1 MPESPLTER
10 QSQILEFIDQAIR
23 DNGYPPTV
31 REIGQAVGLNSPSTV
46 HNHLNTLQ
54 DRGYLRRD
62 PTKNRAIEVHW
73 DAGSGAVIDRRP
85 VTHVP
90 LVGDVAAGSGVL
102 AAQNVEEVM
111 PLPSDLTGDGELFML
126 RVRGDSM
133 IEAGIF
139 DGDFVVARQQS
150 TANPGEIVVAGIPGE
165 EATVKTFNKEGS
177 DIILEPANATMSP
190 MKFMA
195 DSHPDEQVQIFGKV
209 VTVLRKI

>member
-1 MPESPLTER
+1 MPDNPLTKR
-10 QSQILEFIDQAIR
+10 QSQILEYIDIAIR
-23 DNGYPPTV
+23 DKGYPPTV

-54 DRGYLRRD
+54 DKGYLRRD

-111 PLPSDLTGDGELFML
+111 PLPSDLTGEGDLFML

-139 DGDFVVARQQS
+139 DGDFVVARKQE
-150 TANPGEIVVAGIPGE
+150 TADPGEIVVAGISDE
-165 EATVKTFNKEGS
+165 EATVKTFNREGS
-177 DIILEPANATMSP
+177 CIVLEPANATMSP
-190 MKFMA
+190 MRFETNA
-195 DSHPDEQVQIFGKV
+195 NPDEQVQIFGKV

>member
-10 QSQILEFIDQAIR
+10 QSQILEFIDQSIR

-139 DGDFVVARQQS
+139 DGDFVVAKQQS
-150 TANPGEIVVAGIPGE
+150 TANSGEIVVAGIPGE

-195 DSHPDEQVQIFGKV
+195 NSHPDEQVQIFGKV

>member
-1 MPESPLTER
+1 MPDNPLTKR
-10 QSQILEFIDQAIR
+10 QSQILEYIDSAIR
-23 DNGYPPTV
+23 DKGYPPTV

-54 DRGYLRRD
+54 DKGYLRRD

-111 PLPSDLTGDGELFML
+111 PLPSDLTGEGELFML

-139 DGDFVVARQQS
+139 DGDFVVARKQE
-150 TANPGEIVVAGIPGE
+150 TADPGEIVVAGISGE
-165 EATVKTFNKEGS
+165 EATVKTFNREGS
-177 DIILEPANATMSP
+177 CIVLEPANATMSP
-190 MKFMA
+190 MRFETSA
-195 DSHPDEQVQIFGKV
+195 NPDEQVQIFGKV

>member
-1 MPESPLTER
+1 MPDNPLTKR
-10 QSQILEFIDQAIR
+10 QSQILEYIDSAIR
-23 DNGYPPTV
+23 DKGYPPTV

-54 DRGYLRRD
+54 DKGFLRRD

-111 PLPSDLTGDGELFML
+111 PLPSDLTGEGELFML

-139 DGDFVVARQQS
+139 DGDFVVARKQE
-150 TANPGEIVVAGIPGE
+150 TADPGEIVVAGISGE
-165 EATVKTFNKEGS
+165 EATVKTFNREGS
-177 DIILEPANATMSP
+177 CIVLEPANATMSP
-190 MKFMA
+190 MRFETSA
-195 DSHPDEQVQIFGKV
+195 NPDEQVQIFGKV

>member
-139 DGDFVVARQQS
+139 DGDFVVAKQQS
-150 TANPGEIVVAGIPGE
+150 TANPGEIVVAGISGE

-195 DSHPDEQVQIFGKV
+195 NSHPDEQVQIFGKV

>member
-1 MPESPLTER
+1 MPDSPLTKR
-10 QSQILEFIDQAIR
+10 QSQILEFIDSAIR
-23 DNGYPPTV
+23 DKGYPPTV

-54 DRGYLRRD
+54 DKGYLRRD

-111 PLPSDLTGDGELFML
+111 PLPSDLTGEGELFML

-139 DGDFVVARQQS
+139 DGDFVVARKQE
-150 TANPGEIVVAGIPGE
+150 TADSGEIVVAGISGE
-165 EATVKTFNKEGS
+165 EATVKTFKREGAC
-177 DIILEPANATMSP
+177 IVLEPANSTMSP
-190 MKFMA
+190 MKFGTNA
-195 DSHPDEQVQIFGKV
+195 NPDDQVQIFGKV

>member
-1 MPESPLTER
+1 MPDNPLTKR
-10 QSQILEFIDQAIR
+10 QSQILEYIDSAIR
-23 DNGYPPTV
+23 DKGYPPTV

-54 DRGYLRRD
+54 DKGYLRRD

-111 PLPSDLTGDGELFML
+111 PLPSDLTGEGELFML

-139 DGDFVVARQQS
+139 DGDFVVARKQE
-150 TANPGEIVVAGIPGE
+150 TADSGEIVVAGISGE
-165 EATVKTFNKEGS
+165 EATVKTFNREGS
-177 DIILEPANATMSP
+177 CIVLEPANATMSP
-190 MKFMA
+190 MRFETSA
-195 DSHPDEQVQIFGKV
+195 NPDEQVQIFGKV

>member
-1 MPESPLTER
+1 MPDNPLTKR
-10 QSQILEFIDQAIR
+10 QSQILEYIDSAIR
-23 DNGYPPTV
+23 DKGYPPTV

-54 DRGYLRRD
+54 DKGYLRRD

-111 PLPSDLTGDGELFML
+111 PLPSDLTGEGELFML

-139 DGDFVVARQQS
+139 DGDFVVARKQE
-150 TANPGEIVVAGIPGE
+150 TADPGEIVVAGISGE
-165 EATVKTFNKEGS
+165 EATVKTFNREGS
-177 DIILEPANATMSP
+177 CIILEPANATMSP
-190 MKFMA
+190 MRFETSA
-195 DSHPDEQVQIFGKV
+195 NPDEQVQIFGKV

>member
-139 DGDFVVARQQS
+139 DGDFVVAKQQS

-195 DSHPDEQVQIFGKV
+195 NSHPDEQVQIFGKV

>member
-1 MPESPLTER
+1 MPKSPLTER
-10 QSQILEFIDQAIR
+10 QSQILEFIDKAIR

-139 DGDFVVARQQS
+139 DGDFVVAKQQS

-195 DSHPDEQVQIFGKV
+195 NSHPDEQVQIFGKV

>member
-1 MPESPLTER
+1 MSENQLTER
-10 QSQILEFIDQAIR
+10 QTQILAFIDRTIR
-23 DNGYPPTV
+23 DKGYPPTV

-46 HNHLNTLQ
+46 HNHLNNLQ
-54 DRGYLRRD
+54 DSGYLRRD

-133 IEAGIF
+133 IEAGII
-139 DGDFVVARQQS
+139 DGDFVVAKKQT
-150 TANPGEIVVAGIPGE
+150 TADSGEIVVAGIPGD
-165 EATVKTFNKEGS
+165 EATVKTYTEEGS
-177 DIILEPANATMSP
+177 DIILSPSNSTMSP
-190 MKFMA
+190 MRFSPNEYA
-195 DSHPDEQVQIFGKV
+195 EGQVLIFGKV

>member
-1 MPESPLTER
+1 MPDNPLTKR
-10 QSQILEFIDQAIR
+10 QSQILEYIDSAIR
-23 DNGYPPTV
+23 DKGYPPTV

-54 DRGYLRRD
+54 DKGYLRRD

-111 PLPSDLTGDGELFML
+111 PLPSDLTGEGELFML

-139 DGDFVVARQQS
+139 DGDFVVARKQE
-150 TANPGEIVVAGIPGE
+150 TADPGEIVLSLIH
-165 EATVKTFNKEGS
+165 
-177 DIILEPANATMSP
+177 I
-190 MKFMA
+190 
-195 DSHPDEQVQIFGKV
+195 
-209 VTVLRKI
+209 

>member
-1 MPESPLTER
+1 MSDNPLTKR
-10 QSQILEFIDQAIR
+10 QSQILEYIDSAIR
-23 DNGYPPTV
+23 DKGYPPTV

-46 HNHLNTLQ
+46 NNHLNTLQ
-54 DRGYLRRD
+54 DKGYLRRD

-111 PLPSDLTGDGELFML
+111 PLPSDLTGEGELFML

-139 DGDFVVARQQS
+139 DGDFVVARKQE
-150 TANPGEIVVAGIPGE
+150 TADPGEIVVAGISGE
-165 EATVKTFNKEGS
+165 EATVKTFTREGS
-177 DIILEPANATMSP
+177 CIVLNPANSSMSP
-190 MKFMA
+190 MRFETNA
-195 DSHPDEQVQIFGKV
+195 NPDEQVQIFGKV

>member
-1 MPESPLTER
+1 MPDNPLTKR
-10 QSQILEFIDQAIR
+10 QSQILEFIDSAIR

-54 DRGYLRRD
+54 DKGYLRRD

-111 PLPSDLTGDGELFML
+111 PLPSDLTGEGELFML

-139 DGDFVVARQQS
+139 DGDFVVARKQE
-150 TANPGEIVVAGIPGE
+150 TADSGEIGVAGISG
-165 EATVKTFNKEGS
+165 
-177 DIILEPANATMSP
+177 
-190 MKFMA
+190 
-195 DSHPDEQVQIFGKV
+195 
-209 VTVLRKI
+209 

>member
-1 MPESPLTER
+1 MPDNPLTKR
-10 QSQILEFIDQAIR
+10 QSEILEYIDIAIR
-23 DNGYPPTV
+23 DKGYPPTV

-54 DRGYLRRD
+54 DKGYLRRD

-111 PLPSDLTGDGELFML
+111 PLPSDLTGEGDLFML

-139 DGDFVVARQQS
+139 DGDFVVARKQE
-150 TANPGEIVVAGIPGE
+150 TADPGEIVVAGISGE
-165 EATVKTFNKEGS
+165 EATVKTFNREGS
-177 DIILEPANATMSP
+177 CIVLEPANATMSP
-190 MKFMA
+190 MRFETSA
-195 DSHPDEQVQIFGKV
+195 NPDEQVQIFGKV

>member
-1 MPESPLTER
+1 MPDNPLTKR
-10 QSQILEFIDQAIR
+10 QSQILEYIDSAIR
-23 DNGYPPTV
+23 DKGYPPTV

-54 DRGYLRRD
+54 DKGYLRRD

-111 PLPSDLTGDGELFML
+111 PLPSDLTGEGDLFML

-139 DGDFVVARQQS
+139 DGDFVVARKQE
-150 TANPGEIVVAGIPGE
+150 TADPGEIVVVGISGE
-165 EATVKTFNKEGS
+165 EATVKTFNREGS
-177 DIILEPANATMSP
+177 CIVLEPANATMSP
-190 MKFMA
+190 MRFETNA
-195 DSHPDEQVQIFGKV
+195 NPDEQVQIFGKV

>member
-1 MPESPLTER
+1 MSENPLTKR
-10 QSQILEFIDQAIR
+10 QKQIIEFIDKAIR
-23 DNGYPPTV
+23 EKGYPPTV

-54 DRGYLRRD
+54 KRGYLRRD

-111 PLPSDLTGDGELFML
+111 PLPSDLTGEGELFML

-133 IEAGIF
+133 IEVGIF
-139 DGDFVVARQQS
+139 DGDFVVAKKQS
-150 TANPGEIVVAGIPGE
+150 TANSGEIVVAGIPGE
-165 EATVKTFNKEGS
+165 EATVKTYNKDGS
-177 DIILEPANATMSP
+177 DIILTPANSTMSP
-190 MKFMA
+190 MRFSA
-195 DSHPDEQVQIFGKV
+195 GGRLDDEVLIFGKV

>member
-1 MPESPLTER
+1 MPDNPLTKR
-10 QSQILEFIDQAIR
+10 QSQILEYIDSAIR
-23 DNGYPPTV
+23 DKGYPPTV

-54 DRGYLRRD
+54 DKGYLRRD

-111 PLPSDLTGDGELFML
+111 PLPSDLTGEGELFML

-139 DGDFVVARQQS
+139 DGDFVVARKQE
-150 TANPGEIVVAGIPGE
+150 TANSGEIVVAGISGE
-165 EATVKTFNKEGS
+165 EATVKTFNREGS
-177 DIILEPANATMSP
+177 CIVLEPANATMSP
-190 MKFMA
+190 MRFETSA
-195 DSHPDEQVQIFGKV
+195 NPDEQVQIFGKV

>member
-1 MPESPLTER
+1 MSDTPLTTR
-10 QSQILEFIDQAIR
+10 QSQILEFIDRTIR
-23 DNGYPPTV
+23 DKGYPPTV

-90 LVGDVAAGSGVL
+90 LVGDVAAGAGVL

-111 PLPSDLTGDGELFML
+111 PLPSDLTGEGELFML

-139 DGDFVVARQQS
+139 AGDFVVARKQE
-150 TANPGEIVVAGIPGE
+150 TADSGEIVVAGIPGE
-165 EATVKTFNKEGS
+165 EATVKTFNQEGD
-177 DIILEPANATMSP
+177 DIILEPANATMTP
-190 MKFMA
+190 MRFKA
-195 DSHPDEQVQIFGKV
+195 NTHPDGQVQIFGKV
-209 VTVLRKI
+209 VTVLRKV